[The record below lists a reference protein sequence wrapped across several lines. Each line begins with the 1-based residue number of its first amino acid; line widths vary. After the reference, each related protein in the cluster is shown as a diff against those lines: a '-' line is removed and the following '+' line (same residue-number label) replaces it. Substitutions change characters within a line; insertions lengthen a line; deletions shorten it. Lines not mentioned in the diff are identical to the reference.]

1 MSADDRVAVKTYVPR
16 HQKRTWVSHADQL
29 DMTQS
34 EFVRTMVQAGRS
46 DIGVPGANDESE
58 NVSYDSTDSSDG
70 STSSSDESFDFVDRI
85 RTILDRRGALDWDE
99 LVDALVDDVESELD
113 EALQQLQANGDIV
126 HSGRKGGYIL
136 TTDE

>member
-16 HQKRTWVSHADQL
+16 HQKRTWVTHAEQL

-58 NVSYDSTDSSDG
+58 NTSNDSSDSSDG
-70 STSSSDESFDFVDRI
+70 SGATSVESSGFDERI
-85 RTILDRRGALDWDE
+85 RTILGRRGALDWDE

-113 EALQQLQANGDIV
+113 EALQQLQANGDVV